1 MAARQPLRVL
11 PAATPRPAAAPSPRG
26 IFCGHC
32 GKPPANGQM
41 PEVGSRVCRRCKLG
55 LLLDAPEATL
65 PKPNEAFVVVDG
77 RLAVCGLS
85 RRAER
90 LLGVNEVDVVDRRLT
105 ELLVP
110 ADAESG
116 AGPPRGLDELLM
128 AATAG
133 AGELGTIVL
142 RPADEFGVRFVARVG
157 PCGPT
162 PSAVVI
168 LDAG

>member
-1 MAARQPLRVL
+1 MAARQPLRGL
-11 PAATPRPAAAPSPRG
+11 PASSVAPSPRA

-32 GKPPANGQM
+32 GKPPSDGVM
-41 PEVGSRVCRRCKLG
+41 PEVGSRVCRRCNLG
-55 LLLDAPEATL
+55 LLLDAPVATL
-65 PKPNEAFVVVDG
+65 PKPNEAFVVVDSS
-77 RLAVCGLS
+77 LSICGLS

-90 LLGVNEVDVVDRRLT
+90 LLGVTEVDAVDRRLT

-116 AGPPRGLDELLM
+116 APHGLSELLI

-133 AGELGTIVL
+133 AEELGTVML
-142 RPADEFGVRFVARVG
+142 RPAAEFGVRFVARIG
-157 PCGPT
+157 PCGPS

-168 LDAG
+168 LDLG